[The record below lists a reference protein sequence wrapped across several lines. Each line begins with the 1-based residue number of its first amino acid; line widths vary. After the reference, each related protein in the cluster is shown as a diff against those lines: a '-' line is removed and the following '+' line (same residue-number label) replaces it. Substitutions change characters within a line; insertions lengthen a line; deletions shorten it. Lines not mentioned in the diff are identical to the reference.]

1 MGGRRVISNSKNM
14 KIELLGAAATLLI
27 SVVALVSA
35 AYAWY
40 VANNTVQA
48 STTTISATTNGFIL
62 QIAKAEDGAQHGGEQ
77 MSLAASNVGGRIT
90 PSSTNDLKDWYICQG
105 WGSDGR
111 VTTYTKPVFATGT
124 GAKPGQYEAGGE
136 THYAYIKSEYIL
148 YTITETGAADVYLDA
163 SGASPISVSV
173 DNGKTPTS
181 TTVTDSMRIAI
192 TTQPLDT
199 DGKTPT
205 GIETLR
211 VVYAPKAVT
220 GSGND
225 TQAIDGKWT
234 YINVDKPAEVT
245 YPHIHGDNYKDQNG
259 KNWAATK
266 SGEDYK
272 VEGGSEAIATNVGY
286 NGIMLRVYIWME
298 GTDADCVNNAAA
310 EDEATYSVSVK
321 FAGIQAN

>member
-1 MGGRRVISNSKNM
+1 MLKKLKR
-14 KIELLGAAATLLI
+14 ELIGAAVSVMI
-27 SVVALVSA
+27 SAVALSSA
-35 AYAWY
+35 TYAWY
-40 VANNTVQA
+40 VTNNTVQA
-48 STTTISATTNGFIL
+48 TTTTISATTNGFIL

-77 MSLAASNVGGRIT
+77 MSLAASNVGGKIT

-111 VTTYTKPVFATGT
+111 VTTYTKPTFATGT

-136 THYAYIKSEYIL
+136 THYAYIRSEYIL
-148 YTITETGAADVYLDA
+148 YTITESGLADVYLDA
-163 SGASPISVSV
+163 SEGSPISVSV
-173 DNGKTPTS
+173 DNGKTATF
-181 TTVTDSMRIAI
+181 TTIPDSMRIAI
-192 TTQPLDT
+192 TTQTLDT

-205 GIETLR
+205 DDETLR
-211 VVYAPKAVT
+211 IVYAPKAVT

-225 TQAIDGKWT
+225 SQAIEGKWT

-245 YPHIHGDNYKDQNG
+245 YSHIHDTTYTDQNN

-266 SGEDYK
+266 SGEDYT
-272 VEGGSEAIATNVGY
+272 VTEGSEAIATNVGY

-310 EDEATYSVSVK
+310 EDEATYSVTVK
-321 FAGIQAN
+321 LAGVAS

>member
-1 MGGRRVISNSKNM
+1 MLKKLKR
-14 KIELLGAAATLLI
+14 ELIGAAVSVMI
-27 SVVALVSA
+27 SAVALSSA
-35 AYAWY
+35 TYAWY
-40 VANNTVQA
+40 VSNHTVQA
-48 STTTISATTNGFIL
+48 TTTTISATTNGFIL

-90 PSSTNDLKDWYICQG
+90 PSSTNDLKNWYICQG

-111 VTTYTKPVFATGT
+111 VTTYTKPTFATGT

-136 THYAYIKSEYIL
+136 THYAYIRSEYIL
-148 YTITETGAADVYLDA
+148 YTITETGSADVYLDA
-163 SGASPISVSV
+163 SEGSPISVSV
-173 DNGKTPTS
+173 DNGKTATS
-181 TTVTDSMRIAI
+181 TTIPDSMRIAI
-192 TTQPLDT
+192 TMQSLDT
-199 DGKTPT
+199 DGKTPI
-205 GIETLR
+205 GDETLR

-225 TQAIDGKWT
+225 SQAIDGKWT

-245 YPHIHGDNYKDQNG
+245 YPHIHETAYTDQNC

-266 SGEDYK
+266 SGEDYT
-272 VEGGSEAIATNVGY
+272 VAEGSEAIATDVGY

-310 EDEATYSVSVK
+310 EDEATYSVTLK
-321 FAGIQAN
+321 LAGVAS

>member
-1 MGGRRVISNSKNM
+1 MLKKLKR
-14 KIELLGAAATLLI
+14 ELIGAAVSVMI
-27 SVVALVSA
+27 SAVALSSA
-35 AYAWY
+35 TYAWY
-40 VANNTVQA
+40 VSNHTVQA
-48 STTTISATTNGFIL
+48 TTTTISATTNGFIL

-77 MSLAASNVGGRIT
+77 MSLAASNVGGKIT

-105 WGSDGR
+105 WGSDGK
-111 VTTYTKPVFATGT
+111 VTTYTKPTFATGT

-136 THYAYIKSEYIL
+136 IHYAYIRSEYIL
-148 YTITETGAADVYLDA
+148 YTITETGLADVYLDA
-163 SGASPISVSV
+163 SEGSPISVSV
-173 DNGKTPTS
+173 DNGKTATS
-181 TTVTDSMRIAI
+181 TTIPDSMRIAI

-205 GIETLR
+205 GTETLR

-225 TQAIDGKWT
+225 SQAIDGKWT

-245 YPHIHGDNYKDQNG
+245 YPHIHETTYTDQNG

-266 SGEDYK
+266 SGEDYT
-272 VEGGSEAIATNVGY
+272 VAEGSEAIATNVGY

-310 EDEATYSVSVK
+310 EDEATYSVTLK
-321 FAGIQAN
+321 LAGVAS

>member
-1 MGGRRVISNSKNM
+1 MLNKL
-14 KIELLGAAATLLI
+14 KKELIGAAVSVMI
-27 SVVALVSA
+27 SAVALSSA
-35 AYAWY
+35 TYAWY
-40 VANNTVQA
+40 VSNHTVQA
-48 STTTISATTNGFIL
+48 TTTTISATTNGFIL

-77 MSLAASNVGGRIT
+77 MSLAASNVGGKIT

-105 WGSDGR
+105 WGSDGK
-111 VTTYTKPVFATGT
+111 VTTYTKPTFATGT

-136 THYAYIKSEYIL
+136 IHYAYIRSEYIL
-148 YTITETGAADVYLDA
+148 YTITETGLADVYLDA
-163 SGASPISVSV
+163 SEGSPISVSV
-173 DNGKTPTS
+173 DNGKTATS
-181 TTVTDSMRIAI
+181 TTIPDSMRIAI

-205 GIETLR
+205 GTETLR

-225 TQAIDGKWT
+225 SQAIDGKWT

-245 YPHIHGDNYKDQNG
+245 YPHIHETTYTDQNG

-266 SGEDYK
+266 SGEDYT
-272 VEGGSEAIATNVGY
+272 VAEGSEAIATNVGY

-310 EDEATYSVSVK
+310 EDEATYSVTLK
-321 FAGIQAN
+321 LAGVAS

>member
-1 MGGRRVISNSKNM
+1 MLK
-14 KIELLGAAATLLI
+14 KLKKELVGAAVSLMI
-27 SVVALVSA
+27 SAVALTSA
-35 AYAWY
+35 TYAWY

-48 STTTISATTNGFIL
+48 TTTTISATTNGFIL

-77 MSLAASNVGGRIT
+77 MSLAASNVGGKIT

-111 VTTYTKPVFATGT
+111 VTTYTKPTFATGT

-136 THYAYIKSEYIL
+136 THYAYIRSEYIL
-148 YTITETGAADVYLDA
+148 YTITESGLADVYLDA
-163 SGASPISVSV
+163 SEGSPISVSV
-173 DNGKTPTS
+173 DNGKTATS
-181 TTVTDSMRIAI
+181 TTIPDSMRIAI

-205 GIETLR
+205 GTETLR

-225 TQAIDGKWT
+225 SQAIDGKWT

-245 YPHIHGDNYKDQNG
+245 YPHIHETTYTDQNG

-266 SGEDYK
+266 SGEDYT
-272 VEGGSEAIATNVGY
+272 VADNSEAIATDVGY

-310 EDEATYSVSVK
+310 EDEATYSVTLK
-321 FAGIQAN
+321 LAGVAS

>member
-1 MGGRRVISNSKNM
+1 MLKKLKR
-14 KIELLGAAATLLI
+14 ELIGAAV
-27 SVVALVSA
+27 SVMILAVALSSA
-35 AYAWY
+35 TYAWY

-48 STTTISATTNGFIL
+48 TTTTISATTNGFIL

-90 PSSTNDLKDWYICQG
+90 PSSTNDLKNWYICQG

-111 VTTYTKPVFATGT
+111 VTTYTKPTFATGT

-136 THYAYIKSEYIL
+136 THYAYIRSEYIL
-148 YTITETGAADVYLDA
+148 YTITETGSADVYLDA
-163 SGASPISVSV
+163 SEGSPITVSV
-173 DNGKTPTS
+173 DNGKTATS
-181 TTVTDSMRIAI
+181 TTIPDSMRIAI

-205 GIETLR
+205 GDETLR

-225 TQAIDGKWT
+225 SQAIDGKWT

-245 YPHIHGDNYKDQNG
+245 YPHIHETTYTDQNG

-266 SGEDYK
+266 SGEDYT
-272 VEGGSEAIATNVGY
+272 VAEGSEAIATDVGY

-310 EDEATYSVSVK
+310 EDQATYSVTLK
-321 FAGIQAN
+321 LAGVAS